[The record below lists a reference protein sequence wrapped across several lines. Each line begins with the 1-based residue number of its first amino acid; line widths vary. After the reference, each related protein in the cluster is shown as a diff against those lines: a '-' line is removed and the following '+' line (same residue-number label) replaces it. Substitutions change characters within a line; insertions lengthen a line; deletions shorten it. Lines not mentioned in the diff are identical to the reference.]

1 MSEKTRSFFAT
12 IPGVVT
18 GLAGLLTAV
27 VGLITLLVQ
36 LDVIGGDDSE
46 KVATT
51 ATTVTT
57 VTTVVGSGVT
67 PTTEAGTF
75 TVNPGTL
82 AFGPTDA
89 KEKTVTI
96 RNTSATTRLT
106 VLNPRVTGKDADR
119 FTAAVGDCAA
129 PLAPDLSCSLRVT
142 FTPSGP
148 IRSYEAIVQ
157 LQASGAPRAAE
168 VKLTASTLL

>member
-46 KVATT
+46 KVGTT
-51 ATTVTT
+51 AATA
-57 VTTVVGSGVT
+57 TTVVGSGAT
-67 PTTEAGTF
+67 PTTEVGTF

-106 VLNPRVTGKDADR
+106 VQSPKVTGKDADR
-119 FTAAVGDCAA
+119 FTAAVGDCTA
-129 PLAPDLSCSLRVT
+129 PLAPNLSCNLRVT

-148 IRSYEAIVQ
+148 LRSYEATVQ